1 MLPYNVSPLK
11 NHFVSSFHA
20 GLTLFVDGNPFP
32 LPNELAPLVG
42 VLCAA
47 PRLSPWDLG
56 PSLEGENGEG
66 ATELLHLLL
75 KEGYLYPADD

>member
-1 MLPYNVSPLK
+1 M
-11 NHFVSSFHA
+11 
-20 GLTLFVDGNPFP
+20 DGNPFP
-32 LPNELAPLVG
+32 LADELAPLVR

-56 PSLEGENGEG
+56 PYLEGESERG